1 MVATN
6 PRLERSCG
14 LGSHLHALA
23 DGPSVMG
30 CLGMAKNDR
39 QGAFIDA
46 RILVTPAHID
56 ALSHDKLQPKLS
68 T

>member
-14 LGSHLHALA
+14 LAKLDHTCMLWL
-23 DGPSVMG
+23 MG

-46 RILVTPAHID
+46 KILVTPAHID
-56 ALSHDKLQPKLS
+56 ALSHDKLQPKPS
-68 T
+68 DT